1 MRSSI
6 NNPPY
11 FDGNNYPHWKAYIE
25 FFLRK
30 QREQVQNMVR
40 FNWGSSL
47 KLDRIGRSIDELK
60 SK

>member
-25 FFLRK
+25 FFLR
-30 QREQVQNMVR
+30 NLMVIII
-40 FNWGSSL
+40 L
-47 KLDRIGRSIDELK
+47 IGKHI
-60 SK
+60 